1 MPLKTLTIDSYIGQY
16 GYSKQWVNQIFT
28 GADNDEI
35 EVHISSLGG
44 SVDHAMAIHDRF
56 ATHGNVTAIFT
67 GMVASAA
74 TMIALGAK
82 KTRMSRNSMYL
93 IHKAMIG
100 IDIFDNLNEDDI
112 DALIFQ
118 LEKDKNE
125 LAKTTLVIAR
135 MYAAKGKMLVKDI
148 LDLMKQQTW
157 LTADQAK
164 SWGFVDEV
172 FTPSQVVNY
181 ADDLN
186 MVALIQANGYPI
198 PERSTQ
204 PERPAVDEESLIN
217 RLLPKLKDL
226 FKPKHTPMNKQFL
239 NLNKALKV
247 EKLESTDEGV
257 FLNEEQ
263 LNSIDQ
269 EMAAC
274 IQADNAR
281 IQAETARAQ
290 AETARAQAETA
301 RAQAETARTTAE
313 TALSNAISELD
324 TIGETVSKA
333 ENIADKVAAIKTTLA
348 QKPGAKPSGVQGKKD
363 PEIKNEGVD
372 WETLNALP
380 HMKETD

>member
-112 DALIFQ
+112 DALILQ

-172 FTPSQVVNY
+172 FTPSKVVNY

-290 AETARAQAETA
+290 AETAR
-301 RAQAETARTTAE
+301 TTAE